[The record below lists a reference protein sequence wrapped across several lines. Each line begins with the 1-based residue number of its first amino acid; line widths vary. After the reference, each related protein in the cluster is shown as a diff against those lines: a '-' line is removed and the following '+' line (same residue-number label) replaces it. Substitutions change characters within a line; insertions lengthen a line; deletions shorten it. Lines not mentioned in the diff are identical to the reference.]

1 MDEIILYSTGCPR
14 CKELKIMLD
23 KNGIKYSINQ
33 DVQEMETLGFST
45 VPILKINN
53 EFLNYTQAVKW
64 LMNNK
69 RRDVHEKQ

>member
-1 MDEIILYSTGCPR
+1 MGEIILYSTGCPR
-14 CKELKIMLD
+14 CKELKIMLN
-23 KNGIKYSINQ
+23 KNDIKYSINQ

-45 VPILKINN
+45 VPILKVNN

>member
-69 RRDVHEKQ
+69 RRDAHEKQ

>member
-23 KNGIKYSINQ
+23 KNNIKYSINQ

-45 VPILKINN
+45 VPILKVNN

>member
-23 KNGIKYSINQ
+23 KNNIKHIINQ

>member
-23 KNGIKYSINQ
+23 KNDIKYSINQ

-45 VPILKINN
+45 VPILKVNN

>member
-23 KNGIKYSINQ
+23 KNNIKHSINQ

-45 VPILKINN
+45 VPILKVNN
-53 EFLNYTQAVKW
+53 ELLNYTQAVKW

>member
-23 KNGIKYSINQ
+23 KNNIKHSINQ

-45 VPILKINN
+45 VPILKVNN

>member
-33 DVQEMETLGFST
+33 DVQEMKTLGFST

>member
-45 VPILKINN
+45 VPILKVNN